1 MLLIKK
7 KCTFVIYKKINCLT
21 FYLKIFMLKNKIEKK
36 APLDYKEPYEFR
48 LLIGDNIICQRYF
61 KINNFNP
68 LSLTSMELTDVI
80 RSCAKMIDEDLKS
93 KSRVYTWYMAP
104 LVFDSEGEMY
114 EWFSK
119 PENTKD
125 IRICENISIRDRGD
139 KDFIWN
145 GEKIVEPEKK
155 FEDFPFSTSLEE
167 KDELTYE
174 FAFYVN
180 DKKVVSTIF
189 NGVYPYFI
197 RRNIDLSNS
206 KGRFD
211 GEDTSR
217 LSFENYI
224 LNCLVRERPDLI
236 KKIVK
241 EICYVC
247 SGDGIVYTQNE
258 IFKSKNGKK
267 IEYPLDVLNP
277 KHLQKTFAKEIAKAK
292 KYLNSK

>member
-1 MLLIKK
+1 
-7 KCTFVIYKKINCLT
+7 
-21 FYLKIFMLKNKIEKK
+21 MLKNKTERR
-36 APLDYKEPYEFR
+36 APSDYKEPYEFR

-68 LSLTSMELTDVI
+68 ASLTSMELTDVI
-80 RSCAKMIDEDLKS
+80 RYCARMIDDDLKS
-93 KSRVYTWYMAP
+93 KSRVYTWHMAP
-104 LVFDSEGEMY
+104 FVFNNEEEMY
-114 EWFSK
+114 EWFSNPK
-119 PENTKD
+119 NTEKV
-125 IRICENISIRDRGD
+125 RICENISIRDRED

-145 GEKIVEPEKK
+145 GENIIEPDKK
-155 FEDFPFSTSLEE
+155 FEEFPFSTSLDN
-167 KDELTYE
+167 KDILTYE

-189 NGVYPYFI
+189 DGVYPYFI

-206 KGRFD
+206 KGRFE

-217 LSFENYI
+217 LSFESYI

-241 EICYVC
+241 EICSVC
-247 SGDGIVYTQNE
+247 SGEGISYTQVE
-258 IFKSKNGKK
+258 KFKQKNGKK

-292 KYLNSK
+292 NYLNSK